1 MVEILIRI
9 NITLVCKIKVN
20 ITMGLPEQEVNKI
33 LIERKVLRLKTAT
46 EEAILGDNDQKN

>member
-1 MVEILIRI
+1 
-9 NITLVCKIKVN
+9 
-20 ITMGLPEQEVNKI
+20 MGLPELEVNKI